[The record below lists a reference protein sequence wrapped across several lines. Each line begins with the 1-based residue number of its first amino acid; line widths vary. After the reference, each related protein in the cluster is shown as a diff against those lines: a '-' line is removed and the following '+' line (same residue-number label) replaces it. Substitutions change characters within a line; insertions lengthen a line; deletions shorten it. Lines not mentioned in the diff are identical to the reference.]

1 MNLVAGMFI
10 EIAHFQWLVG
20 NTYKANAV
28 KHKCVY
34 ISKPITDWLTASQG
48 MEENRRPVHPL
59 QTSLQSCISKCFSVV
74 LLLLW
79 QTCFQVSFR
88 PRIFHWNYSEDHL
101 SNNLNNHLKIHY
113 SGRNEIKQ
121 SFSNKQFA
129 INYSITSN
137 QKCTAWRTVKKN
149 ISKQQLICYI
159 NERNHVWQVY
169 KMNFPGNPRTFLF
182 RFGEQRFSY

>member
-101 SNNLNNHLKIHY
+101 SNNLNNHLKIRY

-137 QKCTAWRTVKKN
+137 QKCIAWRTVKKN

-169 KMNFPGNPRTFLF
+169 KMNFPGNSRTFLF